1 MKQTTYIDVML
12 DIETLG
18 VADDAQVI
26 QISAGAFD
34 LETIVTELS
43 DMKTF
48 DCVLD
53 LSTLGDT
60 LTVEQGTLKFW
71 TSDTSNATVLH
82 RMLTNDNGVTEKI
95 MVEKLH
101 KWLLDLIAN
110 HESCKLTLAEIR
122 LWGNGIIFDNVKI
135 ENLFKKYGLQS
146 PVKFYNHRDVRTIVE
161 LVANKKNTTVAE
173 YRDQFSEG
181 IEKHNA
187 IHDVLYQ
194 ARYVTH
200 AYKDLMFDA
209 SKKYY
214 WTKTGTFGGKL
225 YLGTTPSNMPVTTS
239 IKGNS
244 MLDRTTFTEGEVKEL
259 MGNRYKLYTRE
270 EINK

>member
-1 MKQTTYIDVML
+1 MKKTTYIDVML

-34 LETIVTELS
+34 LESTVSELS

-60 LTVEQGTLKFW
+60 ITVEQGTLKFW
-71 TSDTSNATVLH
+71 TSDTSNASVLY
-82 RMLTNDNGVTEKI
+82 RMLTNDNGVTEQI
-95 MVEKLH
+95 MVEKFH
-101 KWLLDLIAN
+101 KWLLYLIDSY
-110 HESCKLTLAEIR
+110 EFRRLTLVEIR
-122 LWGNGIIFDNVKI
+122 LWGNGIIFDNVKV
-135 ENLFKKYGLQS
+135 ENLFKKYGLES
-146 PVKFYNHRDVRTIVE
+146 PIKFYNHRDVRTIVE
-161 LVANKKNTTVAE
+161 LVADKLHTDVDT
-173 YRDQFSEG
+173 YRGQYAYG

-200 AYKDLMFDA
+200 AYQDLMNNN
-209 SKKYY
+209 
-214 WTKTGTFGGKL
+214 L
-225 YLGTTPSNMPVTTS
+225 
-239 IKGNS
+239 
-244 MLDRTTFTEGEVKEL
+244 
-259 MGNRYKLYTRE
+259 
-270 EINK
+270 